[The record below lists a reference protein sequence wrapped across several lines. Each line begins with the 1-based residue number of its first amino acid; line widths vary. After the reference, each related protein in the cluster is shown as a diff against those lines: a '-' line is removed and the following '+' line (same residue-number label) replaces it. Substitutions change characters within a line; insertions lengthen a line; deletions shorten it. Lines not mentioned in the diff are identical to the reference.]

1 MRVLVVED
9 EFTSRKILQRIF
21 SSHGTCDTA
30 VNGNEAVE
38 AFEQAWLEG
47 EPYDLICM
55 DVLLPNMDGHQALEA
70 IRNLEKEM
78 GIMVTQ
84 EVHVMMVTIL
94 DDTENIMKAFFK
106 LGASSYIVK
115 PVKPAD
121 REKVIG
127 EVRKM
132 GLLT

>member
-1 MRVLVVED
+1 MKVLIVED

-21 SSHGTCDTA
+21 SSFGTCDTA

-55 DVLLPNMDGHQALEA
+55 DVLLPNMDGHQALER
-70 IRNLEKEM
+70 IRDIEKQM

-84 EVHVMMVTIL
+84 EVHVMMVTVL
-94 DDTENIMKAFFK
+94 DDTENIMKAFFR

-115 PVKPAD
+115 PVRPAD
-121 REKVIG
+121 REKVIN

-132 GLLT
+132 GLLS